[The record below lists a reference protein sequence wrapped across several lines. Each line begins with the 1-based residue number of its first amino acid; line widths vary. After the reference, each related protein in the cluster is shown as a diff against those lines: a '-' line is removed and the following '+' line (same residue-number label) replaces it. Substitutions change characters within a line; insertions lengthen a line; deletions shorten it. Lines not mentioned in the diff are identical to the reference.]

1 MTADEI
7 STTLDVLVQGQLLAQ
22 NKEADRL
29 RSHLWRNAEHL
40 RHYLWSFEVDNA
52 PAGLSEQYVNDA
64 LARFIR
70 TLEFVPLPPGERVL
84 EIGSNPYFFHI
95 LLHKVFPSCDIRG
108 TNYFDHD
115 IFSTQV
121 GSMKQRTR
129 SQVFQEEY
137 EFASTL
143 LNIETTPIYP
153 FPDGTFDLVF
163 FCETLEHLVVD
174 PLSVFGRIRRILKPG
189 GHLIITLPNAVRLTN
204 FALMLD
210 GYNFFDVY
218 SSNGVYGRH
227 NREFTLQEMVALMTG
242 NGYNIV
248 RAETWDRFD
257 YDLID
262 IWSSDYTGASNK
274 LARRKSDLM
283 AFLERSGGKL
293 TDRGDNLY
301 VLAQVPM

>member
-1 MTADEI
+1 MIAAEI
-7 STTLDVLVQGQLLAQ
+7 SAALDVLVQGQVLAQ
-22 NKEADRL
+22 NKEAGRL
-29 RSHLWRNAEHL
+29 RDHLWRNAEHL
-40 RHYLWSFEVDNA
+40 RQYLWSFEVENA
-52 PAGLSEQYVNDA
+52 PAGLSERYVNDA

-95 LLHKVFPSCDIRG
+95 LLHKLFPNCNIQG

-115 IFSTQV
+115 VFSAQV
-121 GSMKQRTR
+121 GAMTQRTR
-129 SQVFQEEY
+129 SQAFQEEY

-143 LNIETTPIYP
+143 LNIETTPVYP

-163 FCETLEHLVVD
+163 FCETLEHLIVE
-174 PLSVFGRIRRILKPG
+174 PLSVFGKIRRILKPG

-204 FALMLD
+204 FALMLE

-218 SSNGVYGRH
+218 SSNGINGRH
-227 NREFTLQEMVALMTG
+227 NREFTLQELIALVSE
-242 NGYNIV
+242 NGYRIV

-257 YDLID
+257 YDQID
-262 IWSSDYTGASNK
+262 IWSSDYTGVSDK
-274 LARRKSDLM
+274 LARRKSDLITM
-283 AFLERSGGKL
+283 LKRCGGKL

-301 VLAQVPM
+301 ILAQVPV